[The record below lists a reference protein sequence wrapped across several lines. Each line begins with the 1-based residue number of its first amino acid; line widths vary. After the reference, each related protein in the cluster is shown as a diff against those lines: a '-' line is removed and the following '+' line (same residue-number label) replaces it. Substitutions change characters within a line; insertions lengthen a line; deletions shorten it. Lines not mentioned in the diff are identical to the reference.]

1 MAINQKSTKFVQC
14 EEIYKSMIKPD
25 EEPTSETKAVV
36 TEAFVT
42 YTDCTEGTAQV
53 YFSLISNRIKNP
65 EAALRKPVTRNR
77 AKYNNLEKYDTD
89 YDSASSM
96 VDEAFR

>member
-1 MAINQKSTKFVQC
+1 MPINTKSTKFVMC
-14 EEIYKSMIKPD
+14 EEIYKELITHNNKPSQ
-25 EEPTSETKAVV
+25 EEKDMV

-42 YTDCTEGTAQV
+42 HSECTEGTALV
-53 YFSLISNRIKNP
+53 YFSNIMNRVLNP
-65 EAALRKPVTRNR
+65 ETALRKPLTRNR
-77 AKYNNLEKYDTD
+77 AKYHNLDKYDTD